1 MGDEFLG
8 DRRRALEEAFF
19 AKENDRLL
27 QNLRQADAGKSGQ
40 DALATVS
47 GIADDALLGKLAA
60 LGVGSGALA
69 ALSLVPLVAV
79 AWADKSL
86 DAREREAVLAGA
98 AEAGV
103 GEAGAAR
110 DLLNA
115 WLREPPPPGLLSAWA
130 DYARVVSTSL
140 DEAGR
145 QALRDEL
152 LGRARRVAEAT
163 GGVLGLGRKV
173 SAAEQAV
180 LDRLAVAFPS

>member
-8 DRRRALEEAFF
+8 ERRRALEEAFF

-40 DALATVS
+40 DTLATVS

-115 WLREPPPPGLLSAWA
+115 WFCQHS
-130 DYARVVSTSL
+130 
-140 DEAGR
+140 R
-145 QALRDEL
+145 Q
-152 LGRARRVAEAT
+152 T
-163 GGVLGLGRKV
+163 
-173 SAAEQAV
+173 
-180 LDRLAVAFPS
+180 